1 VRAHKQWN
9 AMKDKVLTAERIAD
23 YNHQHRSLY
32 EAIRSR
38 DVEGAVA
45 IITNHLHQARR
56 QLLGA
61 GSE

>member
-1 VRAHKQWN
+1 
-9 AMKDKVLTAERIAD
+9 MKDKVLTAERIAD